1 MGLATAEDPMNN
13 TRRLPRAALAATF
26 IAATFVGIAG
36 ASAQNFPTRPVAIVV
51 PFAAGGPADAMARV
65 IGDRMRVSLGQQVII
80 ENVAGAGG
88 STGVGRVVRAP
99 PDGYTISIGH
109 WSTHVVN
116 GAIYDLPYDLLK
128 DLEPVAR
135 LPSNPQWI
143 VAKKSVP
150 ATNLKELIVWLKVN
164 DSKVSAGT
172 AGPGSASHVAG
183 VYFQNIT
190 GTHFTFVPYRGTGP
204 ALNDLIAGQI
214 DLIIDQTSNST
225 AQVQAG
231 TIKAFAVTAKAR
243 LPSAPDIPTVD
254 EAGAPGLY
262 ISVWY
267 GLWVPK
273 GTPRDIIAKLNAAAV
288 DAMAD
293 PTVRTRMATL
303 GLEIP
308 PRDQQT
314 PEALGAL
321 QKAEIEKWWPIIKAA
336 HIAGE

>member
-1 MGLATAEDPMNN
+1 
-13 TRRLPRAALAATF
+13 
-26 IAATFVGIAG
+26 
-36 ASAQNFPTRPVAIVV
+36 
-51 PFAAGGPADAMARV
+51 
-65 IGDRMRVSLGQQVII
+65 
-80 ENVAGAGG
+80 
-88 STGVGRVVRAP
+88 
-99 PDGYTISIGH
+99 
-109 WSTHVVN
+109 
-116 GAIYDLPYDLLK
+116 
-128 DLEPVAR
+128 
-135 LPSNPQWI
+135 
-143 VAKKSVP
+143 
-150 ATNLKELIVWLKVN
+150 
-164 DSKVSAGT
+164 
-172 AGPGSASHVAG
+172 

-190 GTHFTFVPYRGTGP
+190 GTQFPFVPYRGTGP

-214 DLIIDQTSNST
+214 DLIVDQTSNSM

-231 TIKAFAVTAKAR
+231 TVKAFAVTAKAR
-243 LPSAPDIPTVD
+243 LAAAPDIPTVD
-254 EAGAPGLY
+254 EAGIPGLY

-293 PTVRTRMATL
+293 PNVRNRMMAQ

-336 HIAGE
+336 DIKAE

>member
-1 MGLATAEDPMNN
+1 M
-13 TRRLPRAALAATF
+13 RRLQIVVALAASL
-26 IAATFVGIAG
+26 ANLAG
-36 ASAQNFPTRPVAIVV
+36 ASAQNFPTRPVTIVV
-51 PFAAGGPADAMARV
+51 PFAAGGPADALARV
-65 IGDRMRVSLGQQVII
+65 IGDRMRAALGQQVIV
-80 ENVAGAGG
+80 ENIAGAGG
-88 STGVGRVVRAP
+88 SVGVGRVVRAP
-99 PDGYTISIGH
+99 PDGYTVSIGH

-150 ATNLKELIVWLKVN
+150 ASNLKELIAWLKAN
-164 DSKVSAGT
+164 ESKVSAGT
-172 AGPGSASHVAG
+172 AGPGSASHVGG
-183 VYFQNIT
+183 VYFQNLT
-190 GTHFTFVPYRGTGP
+190 GTNFPFVPYRGTGP

-214 DLIIDQTSNST
+214 DLIVDQTSNSM
-225 AQVQAG
+225 AQVKAG
-231 TIKAFAVTAKAR
+231 SIKAYAVTAKAR

-273 GTPRDIIAKLNAAAV
+273 GTPRDVIAKLNAAAV

-293 PTVRTRMATL
+293 PNVRSRMATL
-303 GLEIP
+303 GLDIP
-308 PRDQQT
+308 PLDQQT

>member
-1 MGLATAEDPMNN
+1 M
-13 TRRLPRAALAATF
+13 RRLLMAVLAASL
-26 IAATFVGIAG
+26 AHIAG
-36 ASAQNFPTRPVAIVV
+36 ASAQNFPTRPVTIVV

-80 ENVAGAGG
+80 EDIAGAGG
-88 STGVGRVVRAP
+88 STGVGRVVRAA

-128 DLEPVAR
+128 DLEPVAQ

-143 VAKKSVP
+143 ITKKSVP
-150 ATNLKELIVWLKVN
+150 AGDLKELIGWLKAN
-164 DSKVSAGT
+164 ETKVSAGT

-183 VYFQNIT
+183 VYFQQIT
-190 GTHFTFVPYRGTGP
+190 GTHFPFVPYRGTGP

-214 DLIIDQTSNST
+214 DLIVDQTSNSM
-225 AQVQAG
+225 AQVKAG
-231 TIKAFAVTAKAR
+231 AVKPYAVTAKAR
-243 LPSAPDIPTVD
+243 LPSAPDVPTVD
-254 EAGAPGLY
+254 EAGVPGLY

-273 GTPRDIIAKLNAAAV
+273 GTPHDIIAKLNAAAV

-293 PTVRTRMATL
+293 LTVRSRMATL

-336 HIAGE
+336 HISGE

>member
-1 MGLATAEDPMNN
+1 M
-13 TRRLPRAALAATF
+13 RRLLIFAALATSLAH
-26 IAATFVGIAG
+26 IAG
-36 ASAQNFPTRPVAIVV
+36 ASAQNFPTRPVTIVV

-88 STGVGRVVRAP
+88 STGVGRVVRAA

-128 DLEPVAR
+128 DLEPVAQ

-143 VAKKSVP
+143 ITKKSVP
-150 ATNLKELIVWLKVN
+150 ASDLKELIGWLKAN
-164 DSKVSAGT
+164 ETKVSAGT

-183 VYFQNIT
+183 VYFQQIT
-190 GTHFTFVPYRGTGP
+190 GTHFPFVPYRGTGP

-214 DLIIDQTSNST
+214 DLIVDQTSNSM
-225 AQVQAG
+225 AQVKAG
-231 TIKAFAVTAKAR
+231 AVKPYAVTARAR
-243 LPSAPDIPTVD
+243 LPSAPDVPTVD
-254 EAGAPGLY
+254 EAGVPGLY

-293 PTVRTRMATL
+293 LTVRSRMATL

-336 HIAGE
+336 HISGE

>member
-1 MGLATAEDPMNN
+1 MGKL
-13 TRRLPRAALAATF
+13 LIVAALATSLANIT
-26 IAATFVGIAG
+26 G
-36 ASAQNFPTRPVAIVV
+36 ASAQNFPTRPVTIVV

-80 ENVAGAGG
+80 ENVSGAGG
-88 STGVGRVVRAP
+88 SVGVGRVVRAQ
-99 PDGYTISIGH
+99 PDGYTVSIGH

-116 GAIYDLPYDLLK
+116 GAIYDLPYDLLR
-128 DLEPVAR
+128 DLEPVAL

-143 VAKKSVP
+143 VAKRSVP
-150 ATNLKELIVWLKVN
+150 ASNLKELIAWLKAN
-164 DSKVSAGT
+164 EAKVSAGT

-190 GTHFTFVPYRGTGP
+190 GTHFPFVPYRGTGP

-214 DLIIDQTSNST
+214 DLIIDQTSNSMT
-225 AQVQAG
+225 QVQAG
-231 TIKAFAVTAKAR
+231 SIKAYAVTAKVR
-243 LPSAPDIPTVD
+243 LPSAPDVPTVD
-254 EAGAPGLY
+254 EAGVPGLY

-273 GTPRDIIAKLNAAAV
+273 GTPRDVIARLNAAAV

-314 PEALGAL
+314 PEALGSL
-321 QKAEIEKWWPIIKAA
+321 QRAEIQKWWPIIKAA
-336 HIAGE
+336 NIAGE